1 MFVVSDNESQNTI
14 LDLSNASL
22 LLLLRTRI
30 PLVIMCVMKVRAWVG
45 FDVQILS
52 TRLEQGA
59 PPARDFVYLPMKTDC
74 IECRSGNRRS
84 TWTPYRVILD
94 RERLLLYRV
103 EALKEMTPK
112 TTRLLCSKVISLDE
126 VDVEQT
132 PDEARTNG
140 LRLNSPFE
148 KETYRLFRF
157 FNDNEYSEWNRV
169 SRASK
174 LSSSVF
180 LRSSVIAFPS
190 SLRTTSSTSTTSGIW
205 LETKSMITQFL
216 RRYSRTSPNCG
227 GIPTR

>member
-1 MFVVSDNESQNTI
+1 MFVVTDNESQNTI

-22 LLLLRTRI
+22 LLLLRARI
-30 PLVIMCVMKVRAWVG
+30 PLVNMCVMKVRPG
-45 FDVQILS
+45 NGRDIQILS
-52 TRLEQGA
+52 TRLERGA
-59 PPARDFVYLPMKTDC
+59 PPARDFVHLPMKTDC

-94 RERLLLYRV
+94 RDRLLLYRV

-112 TTRLLCSKVISLDE
+112 TTRLLCSKAISLNE
-126 VDVEQT
+126 VEVEQT

-169 SRASK
+169 RHSPQMRP
-174 LSSSVF
+174 SVF
-180 LRSSVIAFPS
+180 RRS
-190 SLRTTSSTSTTSGIW
+190 
-205 LETKSMITQFL
+205 
-216 RRYSRTSPNCG
+216 
-227 GIPTR
+227 